1 MDTELLEGP
10 VGLNRARADA
20 RKRTKTS
27 HSDGKN
33 AFQRNLLRQMEG
45 QSKIIS
51 SAASSMSKLAE
62 AHTSSKES
70 STSSSITSNQE
81 LMIEIEAIRKA
92 VDAGV
97 YDEDEAAQQ
106 IAEAKAALKS
116 HQARKA
122 SVAPVH

>member
-1 MDTELLEGP
+1 
-10 VGLNRARADA
+10 
-20 RKRTKTS
+20 
-27 HSDGKN
+27 
-33 AFQRNLLRQMEG
+33 
-45 QSKIIS
+45 
-51 SAASSMSKLAE
+51 MSKLAE